1 MIITRRRTLMFA
13 AAGGAALTFPS
24 AAFGAASNQN
34 RFVFIIL
41 RGGMDGLTAA
51 PPIGD
56 PNYERARN
64 GLAIQS
70 NLKLDSTFALH
81 PNLTNMYA
89 MAQAKEFILIHAA
102 STPYRDRS
110 HFDAQNVLETGASGP
125 FARGAG
131 WLNTALESLP
141 AAKKQGR
148 KELGLAINSQAP
160 LVLRGDAPVA
170 TWSPSVL
177 PGADSDTIARL
188 MALYHARDPALAD
201 ALQAAATAN
210 GVAAEAGEMAP
221 GGKVQPAQ
229 QVAQL
234 ARAAAGFL
242 KQPDGPVAA
251 VIEISGWDTH
261 TGQTQPQG
269 PLQRNL
275 TALDQGVAALKQEL
289 GPMWATTT
297 VLIATE
303 FGRMVA
309 MNGGGGTDH
318 GTGAAAFLLGG
329 AVKGG
334 RVLSD
339 WPGLASAQL
348 YQARDLRPTMDI
360 RSILKGML
368 RDHMGVP
375 EGALATSVFPD
386 SAAVKPADGLLRA

>member
-1 MIITRRRTLMFA
+1 
-13 AAGGAALTFPS
+13 
-24 AAFGAASNQN
+24 
-34 RFVFIIL
+34 
-41 RGGMDGLTAA
+41 
-51 PPIGD
+51 
-56 PNYERARN
+56 
-64 GLAIQS
+64 
-70 NLKLDSTFALH
+70 
-81 PNLTNMYA
+81 
-89 MAQAKEFILIHAA
+89 
-102 STPYRDRS
+102 
-110 HFDAQNVLETGASGP
+110 
-125 FARGAG
+125 
-131 WLNTALESLP
+131 
-141 AAKKQGR
+141 
-148 KELGLAINSQAP
+148 
-160 LVLRGDAPVA
+160 
-170 TWSPSVL
+170 
-177 PGADSDTIARL
+177 
-188 MALYHARDPALAD
+188 
-201 ALQAAATAN
+201 
-210 GVAAEAGEMAP
+210 MAP
-221 GGKVQPAQ
+221 GGKAQPVQ